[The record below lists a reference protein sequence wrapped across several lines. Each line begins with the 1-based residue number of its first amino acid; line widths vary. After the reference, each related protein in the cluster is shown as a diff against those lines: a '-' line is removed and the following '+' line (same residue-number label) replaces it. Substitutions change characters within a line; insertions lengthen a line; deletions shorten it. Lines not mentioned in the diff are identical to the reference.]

1 MFTAQ
6 LLSAVGFSMIFPFL
20 PNYVEDLGSAF
31 NLDIVFLAGA
41 VFSAQAI
48 TMAIASPIWGAL
60 ADRFG
65 RKIMVQR
72 AQFGGAIL
80 LLAMAFASS
89 AEMLVGLRALQG
101 FVTGTVAAAN
111 ALVAASA
118 PRERTGYAMGLLQTG
133 TWTGVALG
141 PLLGG
146 LLADAYGY
154 SSAFYFTSALLFLS
168 GLLVLFFVK
177 EERSTSLNRK
187 RISMREGWQHVMDS
201 TGVKLV
207 FFFRFMTW
215 LSRNILVPYLP
226 LFIAVLMLNEARVNT
241 LTGLVIALSSGA
253 GTVAALVLGGL
264 GDKLG
269 HRRIVTAC
277 MFVAALLF
285 VPQIWVTQ
293 VWQLLILQALTG
305 AAVGGVM
312 PSLAALL
319 NHYTEPGEEGAV
331 YGLDNSVIAVS
342 RALAP
347 MLGALVVYLG
357 GFRALFAAA
366 AALMIVTGILAVL
379 KLPEPERAAP
389 QLAVGD

>member
-20 PNYVEDLGSAF
+20 PKYVESLGSSYG
-31 NLDIVFLAGA
+31 LDIVFLAGA
-41 VFSAQAI
+41 VFSAQAL

-65 RKIMVQR
+65 RKLMVQR
-72 AQFGGAIL
+72 ALFGGSVVL
-80 LLAMAFASS
+80 LMMAFATS

-101 FVTGTVAAAN
+101 FVTGSVAAAN

-133 TWTGVALG
+133 TWSGVALG

-154 SSAFYFTSALLFLS
+154 NVSFYFTSALLLV
-168 GLLVLFFVK
+168 GGIMVLFLVK
-177 EERSTSLNRK
+177 EPALAASRK
-187 RISMREGWQHVMDS
+187 RVSMRAGWQHVMS
-201 TGVKLV
+201 SQGVKLV

-215 LSRNILVPYLP
+215 LSRNVLVPYLP
-226 LFIAVLMLNEARVNT
+226 LFIALLVISETGVNT

-253 GTVAALVLGGL
+253 GTVAALVFGRL
-264 GDKLG
+264 GDTLG
-269 HRRIVTAC
+269 HRRIVIAC
-277 MFVAALLF
+277 TFAAALLF
-285 VPQIWVTQ
+285 VPQIWVSA

-319 NHYTEPGEEGAV
+319 NHYTDPGEEGAV
-331 YGLDNSVIAVS
+331 YGLDNSVIALS

-347 MLGALVVYLG
+347 MLGAGIVYVG

-366 AALMIVTGILAVL
+366 AVLMILTGILAVL
-379 KLPEPERAAP
+379 KLPELERSAP
-389 QLAVGD
+389 APLAVGD